1 MSLRGNLPYRYY
13 MELTGRQIRQLR
25 SMANRLEATIG
36 VGKAGITDAVVR
48 QTDSALEANELV
60 KCSVQ
65 GTSGMDTRE
74 AATALARPTHAQ
86 VVQVIGHK
94 FVLYRTSQ
102 REDIEHI
109 QLV

>member
-1 MSLRGNLPYRYY
+1 

-65 GTSGMDTRE
+65 GT
-74 AATALARPTHAQ
+74 
-86 VVQVIGHK
+86 
-94 FVLYRTSQ
+94 
-102 REDIEHI
+102 
-109 QLV
+109 

>member
-1 MSLRGNLPYRYY
+1 

-36 VGKAGITDAVVR
+36 VGKAGK
-48 QTDSALEANELV
+48 LV

-74 AATALARPTHAQ
+74 AAIALARPTHAE

>member
-1 MSLRGNLPYRYY
+1 
-13 MELTGRQIRQLR
+13 
-25 SMANRLEATIG
+25 
-36 VGKAGITDAVVR
+36 
-48 QTDSALEANELV
+48 
-60 KCSVQ
+60 
-65 GTSGMDTRE
+65 MDTRE

-109 QLV
+109 KLV

>member
-1 MSLRGNLPYRYY
+1 

-74 AATALARPTHAQ
+74 AAIALARPTDAE
-86 VVQVIGHK
+86 VVQGIGHK

>member
-1 MSLRGNLPYRYY
+1 

-65 GTSGMDTRE
+65 GTSGMNARE

-109 QLV
+109 KLV

>member
-1 MSLRGNLPYRYY
+1 

-94 FVLYRTSQ
+94 FVLYRPSQ
-102 REDIEHI
+102 RDDIEKI
-109 QLV
+109 VLV

>member
-1 MSLRGNLPYRYY
+1 

-25 SMANRLEATIG
+25 SMANRLETTIG

-74 AATALARPTHAQ
+74 AAIALARPTHAE

>member
-1 MSLRGNLPYRYY
+1 

-74 AATALARPTHAQ
+74 AAIALARPAHAE

>member
-1 MSLRGNLPYRYY
+1 

-74 AATALARPTHAQ
+74 AAIALARPTHAE
-86 VVQVIGHK
+86 VVQVIGRK

>member
-1 MSLRGNLPYRYY
+1 

-86 VVQVIGHK
+86 VVQVIGHE

>member
-1 MSLRGNLPYRYY
+1 MSLRG

>member
-1 MSLRGNLPYRYY
+1 

-65 GTSGMDTRE
+65 GTSGMDTHE
-74 AATALARPTHAQ
+74 AAIALARPTHAE

>member
-1 MSLRGNLPYRYY
+1 

-109 QLV
+109 KLV

>member
-1 MSLRGNLPYRYY
+1 
-13 MELTGRQIRQLR
+13 
-25 SMANRLEATIG
+25 
-36 VGKAGITDAVVR
+36 
-48 QTDSALEANELV
+48 
-60 KCSVQ
+60 
-65 GTSGMDTRE
+65 MDTRE
-74 AATALARPTHAQ
+74 AAIALARPTHAE

>member
-1 MSLRGNLPYRYY
+1 

-94 FVLYRTSQ
+94 FGLYRTSQ

>member
-1 MSLRGNLPYRYY
+1 

-74 AATALARPTHAQ
+74 AAIALARPTHAE
-86 VVQVIGHK
+86 VVLVIGHK

-102 REDIEHI
+102 RVDIEHMR
-109 QLV
+109 LV

>member
-1 MSLRGNLPYRYY
+1 

-65 GTSGMDTRE
+65 GTSGMNTRE
-74 AATALARPTHAQ
+74 AAIALARPTHAE

>member
-1 MSLRGNLPYRYY
+1 

-36 VGKAGITDAVVR
+36 VGKAGT
-48 QTDSALEANELV
+48 ALEANELV

>member
-1 MSLRGNLPYRYY
+1 

-74 AATALARPTHAQ
+74 AAIALARPTHAE

-94 FVLYRTSQ
+94 SVLYRTSQ

>member
-1 MSLRGNLPYRYY
+1 
-13 MELTGRQIRQLR
+13 MELTGRQILQLR

-109 QLV
+109 KLV

>member
-1 MSLRGNLPYRYY
+1 

-94 FVLYRTSQ
+94 IVLYRTSQ

-109 QLV
+109 KLV

>member
-1 MSLRGNLPYRYY
+1 

-74 AATALARPTHAQ
+74 AAIALARPTHAE

-94 FVLYRTSQ
+94 FVLCRPSK
-102 REDIEHI
+102 RDDIEHI
-109 QLV
+109 ELVK